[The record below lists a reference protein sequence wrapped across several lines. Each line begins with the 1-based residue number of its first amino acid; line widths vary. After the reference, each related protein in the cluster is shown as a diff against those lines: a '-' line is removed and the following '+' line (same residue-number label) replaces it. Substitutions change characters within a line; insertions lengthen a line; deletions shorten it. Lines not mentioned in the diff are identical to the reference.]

1 MVAWSAEGN
10 MPDMA
15 GRTVLVTGANS
26 GLGLRSAEAFA
37 AAGARVLMGCRDPDR
52 ADRAWV
58 TVASHARDRPPE
70 VALVDLADLGS
81 VRRAARELA
90 DRTDRLDVLLNN
102 AGIMGGP
109 YRKTV
114 DGFELQFGTNH
125 LGHFALT
132 GQVLP
137 LLLAVPGARVVT
149 VSSNMHRLGHIV
161 WDDPNHTF
169 TRYTPWGAYAQSKLA
184 NLLFTREL
192 ARRAAEAGRDL
203 VAVAAHPGAAA
214 TNLFGANARRSGSG
228 LTRAVGVMAK
238 GAARV
243 FSQSEVAGARP
254 LLYAATEP
262 GIRPGDYVGP
272 FGPGQL
278 RGRPTLVK
286 ASRAANDDESAPLLW
301 EMSERLTG
309 VTYDWGEPPA
319 R

>member
-1 MVAWSAEGN
+1 MVSWNADAD

-37 AAGARVLMGCRDPDR
+37 AAGARVLLGCRDPDR
-52 ADRAWV
+52 ADRALLR
-58 TVASHARDRPPE
+58 VASLARDRPPE
-70 VALVDLADLGS
+70 VALVDLADLAS
-81 VRRAARELA
+81 IRRAAREIA
-90 DRTDRLDVLLNN
+90 ERTDRLDVLLNN

-109 YRKTV
+109 YRRTR

-149 VSSNMHRLGHIV
+149 VSSNMHRLGRVV
-161 WDDPNHTF
+161 WDDPNYSF
-169 TRYTPWGAYAQSKLA
+169 SRYTPWGAYSQSKLA

-192 ARRAAEAGRDL
+192 ARRATDAGRDL

-214 TNLFGANARRSGSG
+214 TNLFGANARASGRG

-254 LLYAATEP
+254 LLYAATER

-278 RGRPTLVK
+278 RGRPTLVRS
-286 ASRAANDDESAPLLW
+286 SRAANDDAAAELLW
-301 EMSERLTG
+301 EVSERLTG
-309 VTYDWGEPPA
+309 VTYDWGDPPA

>member
-1 MVAWSAEGN
+1 
-10 MPDMA
+10 MPDMS
-15 GRTVLVTGANS
+15 GQTVLVTGANS
-26 GLGLRSAEAFA
+26 GLGYQAAIAFA
-37 AAGARVLMGCRDPDR
+37 AAGARVLLGCRDADR

-58 TVASHARDRPPE
+58 TVASHASDRPPE

-81 VRRAARELA
+81 VRRASRAIAE
-90 DRTDRLDVLLNN
+90 RTDRLDVLVNN

-109 YRKTV
+109 YRQTV

-137 LLLAVPGARVVT
+137 LLLRVPGARVVT
-149 VSSNMHRLGHIV
+149 VSSNLHRMGHIV
-161 WDDPNHTF
+161 WDDPNF
-169 TRYTPWGAYAQSKLA
+169 GSTRYSPWGAYGQSKLA

-192 ARRAAEAGRDL
+192 ARRAREAGRDL

-214 TNLFGANARRSGSG
+214 TNLFGANARASGRG
-228 LTRAVGVMAK
+228 LTRAVGVAVK
-238 GAARV
+238 GAARI

-254 LLYAATEP
+254 LLYAATERQ
-262 GIRPGDYVGP
+262 ISPGDYVGP

-286 ASRAANDDESAPLLW
+286 ASRAANDDDAAGLLW

-309 VTYDWGEPPA
+309 VIYDWADPPA

>member
-1 MVAWSAEGN
+1 MVGWDARSD
-10 MPDMA
+10 MPDMS
-15 GRTVLVTGANS
+15 GKTVLVTGANS
-26 GLGLRSAEAFA
+26 GLGFRAAEAFA

-52 ADRAWV
+52 ADQAWV
-58 TVASHARDRPPE
+58 KVASQASDRPAE
-70 VALVDLADLGS
+70 VALVDLADLAS
-81 VRRAARELA
+81 VRRAARAIAE
-90 DRTDRLDVLLNN
+90 RTDRLDVLLNN

-109 YRKTV
+109 YRRTV

-137 LLLAVPGARVVT
+137 LLLAAPGARVVT
-149 VSSNMHRLGHIV
+149 VSSNMHRMGRIV
-161 WDDPNHTF
+161 WDDPNYTV
-169 TRYTPWGAYAQSKLA
+169 TRYSPWGAYSRSKLA

-192 ARRAAEAGRDL
+192 ARRAAGRDL

-214 TNLFGANARRSGSG
+214 TNLFGANARASSQG

-238 GAARV
+238 GASRI

-254 LLYAATEP
+254 LLYAATDR
-262 GIRPGDYVGP
+262 GISPGDYVGP

-286 ASRAANDDESAPLLW
+286 ASRAANDDEAAALLW
-301 EMSERLTG
+301 ELSERLTG
-309 VTYDWGEPPA
+309 VTYDWG
-319 R
+319 

>member
-1 MVAWSAEGN
+1 MVGWDARYD
-10 MPDMA
+10 MPDMS

-37 AAGARVLMGCRDPDR
+37 AAGAEVLMGCRDPDR
-52 ADRAWV
+52 ADEARV
-58 TVASHARDRPPE
+58 TVATHATDRPPE
-70 VALVDLADLGS
+70 VVLVDLADLGS
-81 VRRAARELA
+81 IRRAAHRVAE
-90 DRTDRLDVLLNN
+90 RTDRLDVLLNN

-109 YRKTV
+109 YRRTV

-149 VSSNMHRLGHIV
+149 VSSNMHRLGHIL
-161 WDDPNHTF
+161 WDDPNYGVS
-169 TRYTPWGAYAQSKLA
+169 RYTPWGAYSQSKLA

-192 ARRAAEAGRDL
+192 ARRAADAGRDL

-214 TNLFGANARRSGSG
+214 TNLFGANARASSNG
-228 LTRAVGVMAK
+228 LTRAFGVVAK
-238 GAARV
+238 AAARI

-254 LLYAATEP
+254 LLYAATE
-262 GIRPGDYVGP
+262 RRVAPGDYVGP

-286 ASRAANDDESAPLLW
+286 ASRAANDDGAAGLLW

-309 VTYDWGEPPA
+309 VLYDWD
-319 R
+319 

>member
-1 MVAWSAEGN
+1 MVSWTAAAN
-10 MPDMA
+10 MPDMS
-15 GRTVLVTGANS
+15 GQTVLVTGANS

-37 AAGARVLMGCRDPDR
+37 AAGARVLLGCRDPDR
-52 ADRAWV
+52 ADRAWLR
-58 TVASHARDRPPE
+58 VASLARDRPPE
-70 VALVDLADLGS
+70 VALVDLADLAS
-81 VRRAARELA
+81 VRRASREIA
-90 DRTDRLDVLLNN
+90 ERTDRLDVLLNN

-149 VSSNMHRLGHIV
+149 VSSNMHRMGHIG
-161 WDDPNHTF
+161 WDDLNYGV
-169 TRYTPWGAYAQSKLA
+169 TRYTPWGAYSQSKLA
-184 NLLFTREL
+184 NLLFTRAL
-192 ARRAAEAGRDL
+192 ARRAADAGRDL

-214 TNLFGANARRSGSG
+214 TNLFGANARASSRG
-228 LTRAVGVMAK
+228 LTRAAGIVAK

-254 LLYAATEP
+254 LLYAATDR
-262 GIRPGDYVGP
+262 GIAPGDYVGP

-278 RGRPTLVK
+278 RGRPTLVN
-286 ASRAANDDESAPLLW
+286 ASRAAGDDKSADLLW
-301 EMSERLTG
+301 EVSERLTG
-309 VTYDWGEPPA
+309 VIYDWGEPPL